1 MHFYL
6 TQSAG
11 NTSTGHFQPRPHYK
25 DYSGLL
31 TGTWDWASYVGVIG
45 SATGEPGIVRADGHV
60 RLRAKWISGD
70 YEDFFFQSV
79 DGGAGSFD
87 FTPAQGVTMKGE
99 VNGSGTNDWLLT
111 FTQQ

>member
-11 NTSTGHFQPRPHYK
+11 NTSTGHFQPRPHLHMPP
-25 DYSGLL
+25 SQL
-31 TGTWDWASYVGVIG
+31 TGTGEWAGFLFEIG
-45 SATGEPGIVRADGHV
+45 PEGEPGIVRADGHV
-60 RLRAKWISGD
+60 RLRAKWTNHVE
-70 YEDFFFQSV
+70 EDFIFQSV
-79 DGGAGSFD
+79 DGGTGSFD

-99 VNGSGTNDWLLT
+99 INGTGTNDWLLT

>member
-1 MHFYL
+1 
-6 TQSAG
+6 
-11 NTSTGHFQPRPHYK
+11 
-25 DYSGLL
+25 
-31 TGTWDWASYVGVIG
+31 
-45 SATGEPGIVRADGHV
+45 V

-87 FTPAQGVTMKGE
+87 FTPTQGVTMKGE
-99 VNGSGTNDWLLT
+99 INGSGTNDYLLT